1 MGKKPEIHKIG
12 IMGDGACGKS
22 SLIAAKMERDF
33 DTSKS
38 ITIGVDFEFI
48 PLEASNPEEG
58 IKQFL
63 AMDLGGQDRFRPVQD
78 AYIKGIKGALIVFD
92 LSRYRSFSNMLAWIE
107 MVIKENVEIPILLV
121 GNKVDLIDH
130 EQVDQYEED
139 LIAFYEQYK
148 DECNLYG
155 YILTSAKNGFN
166 VKETFAICEEMI
178 LLEEKS
184 SREILQKNFQSLLA

>member
-1 MGKKPEIHKIG
+1 MPNKVQTHKIG

-22 SLIAAKMERDF
+22 SLIAAKMERNF
-33 DTSKS
+33 DASKA

-58 IKQFL
+58 RKQFL
-63 AMDLGGQDRFRPVQD
+63 AMDLGGQQRFHVMHD

-92 LSRYRSFSNMLAWIE
+92 LSRYRSFSDIPAWIE
-107 MVIKENVEIPILLV
+107 MVTKENIEIPILLV
-121 GNKVDLIDH
+121 GNKIDLI
-130 EQVDQYEED
+130 EQEQIEQYEED
-139 LIAFYEQYK
+139 LIDLYDKYK

-155 YILTSAKNGFN
+155 YILTSAKTKFN

-184 SREILQKNFQSLLA
+184 TRKMLKRKFQSIIS